1 MLWYD
6 SYLLYKWL
14 LLFNIDDLRFLD
26 NIKTTT
32 TLRLHSYEHINMYS
46 NFSHYFNR
54 SFIISFTFMNL
65 NFWFQKIIE
74 YIKEKGKSW

>member
-6 SYLLYKWL
+6 SYLLYRWL

-32 TLRLHSYEHINMYS
+32 TLRLHSYEHINTYS
-46 NFSHYFNR
+46 NYFHYFNR
-54 SFIISFTFMNL
+54 FLHSFTFMNSNL
-65 NFWFQKIIE
+65 VN
-74 YIKEKGKSW
+74 